1 MIPERYKNLPVVGKC
16 CPFGEVFVKNGTDA
30 VCVPHSFTTGNFS
43 PVFYD
48 FNASG
53 YEVPGVARSSFVAI
67 VGDPCKY
74 KR

>member
-1 MIPERYKNLPVVGKC
+1 MIPEKYKNLPVVGKC
-16 CPFGEVFVKNGTDA
+16 CPLGEVFVKNGTEA
-30 VCVPHSFTTGNFS
+30 VCAPDSFTTGNFS
-43 PVFYD
+43 PIFYD

-53 YEVPGVARSSFVAI
+53 YEVPGEARSLFVVI